1 MNMKS
6 KTTQGEKGQA
16 LILVAFGIITL
27 FAFVGLGVD
36 LGLAYVERVRAQ
48 RAADAAALAAASEL
62 PLETAAQLRA
72 LEYLSDNGYDCGLS
86 FPINLTAP
94 CTDPNVRLEIKNSAG
109 DYQLISGPA
118 DPKDADLTIRLNTA
132 EFRSDPT
139 SLDSASRIQVQVIK
153 QTKFH
158 FMQFL
163 GIKSMDVSGI
173 ATAENIQDLDIML
186 ALDESGSMEF
196 DTLCYGCWTRN
207 PSTEY
212 PDGYRWPLP
221 WEGPPNGPP
230 AHCSGTGSPLVYS
243 GKTYIEIEAEEY
255 SAISNDY
262 HRATSPG
269 KGYTYWVMER
279 NGYVYGP
286 QTYYLGDS
294 YAYGRDSRGAY
305 IMHAPYV
312 NIGNGG
318 GGVACTWEDLNNG
331 RICHRS
337 TTISNMGG
345 PFPAPRVDYDFT
357 VPSSGDWYFWIRA
370 QGGDY
375 RDDPQY
381 GRVVFWGLTSDDGTY
396 NNSVLGSSR
405 GNLSQGYK
413 YYNGWHYNG
422 AISSHWIW
430 GRLGTGKYGESPY
443 NFYLKA
449 GTHYTLH
456 FWGGSPGF
464 TIDRII
470 ITNNSSSYLPSAATG
485 SSVPL
490 DNHRTRAACDPCDAR
505 FGGYPGG
512 LGNTS
517 ADGNDPPNC
526 DSSSLPES
534 KRYRYLDDLYD
545 DEQPIASTVAA
556 AKRFVRKLD
565 PHFDQVGLVTYSSR
579 VNTVVQ
585 LQCLKSLGAACSQST
600 VEGTVIYKLTNR
612 DITHAGGSTNIPDAL
627 EEATRALRHTY
638 PFYGRPGAAH
648 IIILMTDGQPNTYSY
663 LDPENSN
670 CYDTSYYPGY
680 SRAQNCSIYL
690 AKQARDQG
698 IVIYT
703 ISLGEDA
710 DIELM
715 DHIAEI
721 TGGVHLHAE
730 TPEALDSIF
739 DEIYNR
745 IFLRLV
751 Q

>member
-1 MNMKS
+1 MKS
-6 KTTQGEKGQA
+6 EQKKKHAEKGQA
-16 LILVAFGIITL
+16 LILVAFGIIAL

-72 LEYLSDNGYDCGLS
+72 LEYLAGNGYDCGLS
-86 FPINLTAP
+86 FPINLFAP
-94 CTDPNVRLEIKNSAG
+94 CTDPNVRLEVKTAGG
-109 DYQLISGPA
+109 DYQLLSGPS

-153 QTKFH
+153 QTQFH
-158 FMQFL
+158 FMRFL
-163 GIKSMDVSGI
+163 GINSMEVSGS

-186 ALDESGSMEF
+186 VLDESGSMEF

-212 PDGYRWPLP
+212 PDGFRWPLP
-221 WEGPPNGPP
+221 WGGPPDGPP
-230 AHCSGTGSPLVYS
+230 IQCSGTGSPLEYS

-279 NGYVYGP
+279 NGHVHGS
-286 QTYYLGDS
+286 QTSYLGDAN
-294 YAYGRDSRGAY
+294 AYGRDSRGAY

-312 NIGNGG
+312 NMVNGG
-318 GGVACTWEDLNNG
+318 SGVACTWEDINNG
-331 RICHRS
+331 RICRRS
-337 TTISNMGG
+337 TTISKVGG

-370 QGGDY
+370 QGGDGS
-375 RDDPQY
+375 DDPQY
-381 GRVVFWGLTSDDGTY
+381 GRVVFWGLTSDDGSY
-396 NNSVLGSSR
+396 GDSVLGSSR
-405 GNLSQGYK
+405 GNPPQDDW
-413 YYNGWHYNG
+413 YNTGWHYNG
-422 AISSHWIW
+422 ARYNKWLW
-430 GRLGTGKYGESPY
+430 GRLGSGKYGESPY
-443 NFYLKA
+443 NRYLKA
-449 GTHYTLH
+449 GVHYTLH

-470 ITNNSSSYLPSAATG
+470 ITNDSNSYLPSVATG
-485 SSVPL
+485 TSVPL
-490 DNHRTRAACDPCDAR
+490 DNNRTRAACDPCDAR

-526 DSSSLPES
+526 NNSSLPES

-545 DEQPIASTVAA
+545 DEQPIASTVSA

-565 PHFDQVGLVTYSSR
+565 PHFDQIGLVTYSSH

-585 LQCLKSLGAACSQST
+585 LQCLKTLGAACSQST
-600 VEGTVIYKLTNR
+600 VEGSVIYKLTNR

-627 EEATRALRHTY
+627 EEATKALRHVVPY
-638 PFYGRPGAAH
+638 NGRPGAAH
-648 IIILMTDGQPNTYSY
+648 IIILMTDGQPNKYSN
-663 LDPENSN
+663 LDSENAN
-670 CYDTSYYPGY
+670 CYATSYYPGY
-680 SRAQNCSIYL
+680 TKAQNCSIYL
-690 AKQARDQG
+690 AKKARDQG

-715 DHIAEI
+715 DHIADI
-721 TGGVHLHAE
+721 TGGIHLHAE